1 MTVWHLSPCSFPVVM
16 IASGMFGPLSRR
28 SLPGRSWRRSAAAR
42 VGSEESRSNQASGK
56 SVLASRWRV
65 ACTDQ
70 ALGLVGQFAF
80 GEVCE

>member
-1 MTVWHLSPCSFPVVM
+1 MASLYVQFPVVM

-28 SLPGRSWRRSAAAR
+28 SLPGRSWRRSAAVC
-42 VGSEESRSNQASGK
+42 VGIEELHSIQASGK

-65 ACTDQ
+65 VCTDQ
-70 ALGLVGQFAF
+70 ALGWVGQFAF